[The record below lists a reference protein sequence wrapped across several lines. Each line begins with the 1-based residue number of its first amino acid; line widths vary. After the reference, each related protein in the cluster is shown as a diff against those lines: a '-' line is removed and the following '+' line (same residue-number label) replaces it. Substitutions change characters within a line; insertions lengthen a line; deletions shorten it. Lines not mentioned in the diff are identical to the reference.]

1 MTWHDSTC
9 PACGQRDR
17 QILLGA
23 RNATLGAQVVAE
35 SWASPFNDD
44 QKLIAFSDSV
54 QDAAHRAGFFG
65 ARTYLNTVRTAIAR
79 GIDYCEFQPSS
90 DGYFSRP
97 AILPSRIVRPMSAR
111 EGGDACMSP
120 MPE

>member
-1 MTWHDSTC
+1 MQQPEVPRILQEANAHPELRHLDLSLANIEIGEEELMVDPETPWWRTLWVRAFAFQLKLSV
-9 PACGQRDR
+9 PAYRY
-17 QILLGA
+17 
-23 RNATLGAQVVAE
+23 
-35 SWASPFNDD
+35 
-44 QKLIAFSDSV
+44 
-54 QDAAHRAGFFG
+54 FG
-65 ARTYLNTVRTAIAR
+65 
-79 GIDYCEFQPSS
+79 CEFQPSS